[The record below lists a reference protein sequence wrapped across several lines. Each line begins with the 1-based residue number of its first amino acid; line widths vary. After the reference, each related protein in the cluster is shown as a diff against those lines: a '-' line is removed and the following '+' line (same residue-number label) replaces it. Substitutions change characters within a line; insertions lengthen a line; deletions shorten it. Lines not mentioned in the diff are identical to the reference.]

1 MNPEGRN
8 AVSEQFLAGFSKRSR
23 KVDTHVHTRVK
34 NDWAEE
40 RGREK
45 RGNGGLGRL

>member
-1 MNPEGRN
+1 MDPEERY
-8 AVSEQFLAGFSKRSR
+8 AVSKQFLAGFSKR